1 MSLVNQRIVLA
12 SRPRGQVVPENFRL
26 ESAPVAE
33 LAEGQLLVRN
43 DWLSLDPYMRG
54 RMDDVRSY
62 VAPQALDEVMGGGT
76 AGEVIASR
84 HPGFAV
90 GDKVVGRLGWQRYA
104 VTDGAGLNKVDAS
117 RIPLSAYLGC
127 VGMPGVTAWY
137 GLTQIIAPKAGE
149 TVVVSAASGAVGSV
163 VGQLAK
169 ARGCRVVGVA
179 GGAEKC
185 RAVVEEFGFD
195 ACVDYKAG
203 RLREDLAAATPQG
216 IDGYFE
222 NTGGEV
228 LDLVLARMNAFGRIA
243 VCGLIAGYDGQP
255 IPVNNIRAILVSR
268 LKVQGFI
275 ISEHP
280 EFWPTALA
288 ELGEAVASGRLRYRE
303 TVAQGLASAPDALIG
318 LLKGRNF
325 GKQLVRLP

>member
-1 MSLVNQRIVLA
+1 
-12 SRPRGQVVPENFRL
+12 
-26 ESAPVAE
+26 
-33 LAEGQLLVRN
+33 
-43 DWLSLDPYMRG
+43 
-54 RMDDVRSY
+54 
-62 VAPQALDEVMGGGT
+62 
-76 AGEVIASR
+76 
-84 HPGFAV
+84 
-90 GDKVVGRLGWQRYA
+90 
-104 VTDGAGLNKVDAS
+104 
-117 RIPLSAYLGC
+117 
-127 VGMPGVTAWY
+127 
-137 GLTQIIAPKAGE
+137 
-149 TVVVSAASGAVGSV
+149 
-163 VGQLAK
+163 
-169 ARGCRVVGVA
+169 
-179 GGAEKC
+179 
-185 RAVVEEFGFD
+185 VVEEFGFD

-280 EFWPTALA
+280 EFWPAALA

-303 TVAQGLASAPDALIG
+303 TVAQGLASAPEALIG

-325 GKQLVRLP
+325 GKQLVRLG